1 MTEMLCKDCDAI
13 VQFVTPDCD
22 DSPED
27 CGELMCVICGTAIT
41 LGGMLLVEE
50 RTRASHAA

>member
-13 VQFVTPDCD
+13 VAFVTPDCD

-27 CGELMCVICGTAIT
+27 CGELMCVICGTAISV
-41 LGGMLLVEE
+41 GGMLIVEE
-50 RTRASHAA
+50 RARVTDAA